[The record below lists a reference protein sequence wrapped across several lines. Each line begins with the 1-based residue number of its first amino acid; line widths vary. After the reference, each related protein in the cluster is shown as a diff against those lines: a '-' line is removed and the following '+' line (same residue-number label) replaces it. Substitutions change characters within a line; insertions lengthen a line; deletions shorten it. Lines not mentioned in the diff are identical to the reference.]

1 MVRDQCDEEFGPK
14 KMTKKTIQASCRKN
28 KLYLTP
34 HLNDVLYL
42 HYSGYNAID
51 GLEEYIGLKCLW
63 LECNAISNISGLEY
77 QSQLRC
83 LYLHNNLIKKIENLE
98 HCKQL
103 DTLNLSHNHIAKI
116 ENCGSDI
123 LPVLNTL
130 NISHN
135 YLKSIES
142 LAELRKCDFVSVLDI
157 SHNRIEDIAV
167 VKVLGDMKG
176 LRVLTMVGNPV
187 VNDIPSYRKTLIL
200 ECKSL
205 TYLDSR
211 PVFDKDRA
219 CAVAWKRGGY
229 EEERKEHLRWK
240 KEEQRKMRRSIN
252 ATLRLRHRGDGEPEL
267 LKTSS
272 DEEDERNVKEAPANE
287 RDELEEMEYQSN
299 DVAWKEMEDLFNQHT
314 SALKPAAAPTSTT
327 DQSKQ
332 LCEAIEK
339 SFGRVNTDQS
349 IIRDVRK
356 PLIEEI
362 TAREYTDM
370 TTKVENVSDL
380 VQEEVKDGSESLEQ
394 GTEVD
399 ESFLSEA
406 IKKDC
411 LEMVDISDKNE
422 LPEAS
427 NKPEQLQLEKM
438 PQQIEENKNTKPSSL
453 EETKLPEMNSKT
465 EARIASAEQDD
476 TLNVVIHSKEISI
489 TMQPTCSTA
498 VTKELATEPFDTAEN
513 SGDRKPSTA
522 SIDSITS
529 LDATNNIPKMGEE
542 RKAST
547 NSVDYSDSNSDPT
560 LVTDCDSCVRNS
572 SLAYSSR
579 SDTSD
584 SEDMFDKIVP
594 KKHRKLASSMRPD
607 VSLGTSSDSSSD
619 TADEGASLLDSK
631 LDRQNT
637 ITEFIDEYKRFF
649 HSVDLRDPKC
659 VLKNRHKIVRPQT
672 AKSQRTEP
680 IVYEGVLKTMEE
692 TSNSA
697 KLEQVRQER
706 ERSND
711 RSLAKEAV
719 LERLMQGH
727 CEVDMNIE
735 HQMISIGGKQHDFN
749 EYRLEVFRQDQEKL
763 QSLIDRV
770 TAQKEKYNAHI
781 DSIHDQLANIMDD
794 YGQISE
800 KLRKVD
806 DMIQNIGEEVQP
818 ELYGGDILEA
828 VDETEPASIT
838 EQIDENM
845 CEEQEPDVV
854 EEGVHPQEDQLSSDE
869 PTDVYFETKDTVA
882 AKIEVGLADPNDQ
895 TACKPLPEEF
905 GSDPVYRKFIDIQ
918 YEIDKLTEDQIYN
931 ALSDAARE
939 LQEEE
944 LEAKLLHDAVDEY
957 WSTDLDDFRRNL
969 NLDAHPII
977 QRFKRFIECQGT
989 DTDDTDSETH
999 VRKLENA
1006 YAKYERRLS
1015 NHLFDEYLIMS
1026 RKASIATTT
1035 GGESSAAELELIE
1048 IEGGHVLRASCSRR
1062 ATAWDLKESLD
1073 QPVPEVEEV
1082 NEEETLEKEAGG
1094 DSKQD
1099 ELEDEESKPEVE
1111 KAQVGGS
1118 VAAMEQYPRADD
1130 SSSRVT
1136 SESSVSSPVGTIS
1149 FGGSTNPFQAPPSGR
1164 NSVSTKADSERV
1176 STSENACG
1184 PAYVSE
1190 HALLLVPCSAQ
1201 WKSQFLFGSA
1211 P

>member
-1 MVRDQCDEEFGPK
+1 MVREQCEEEFGPK

-51 GLEEYIGLKCLW
+51 GLDEYVGLKCLW
-63 LECNAISNISGLEY
+63 LECNAISNISGLDH

-83 LYLHNNLIKKIENLE
+83 LYLHNNLIKKIENLQ

-157 SHNRIEDIAV
+157 SHNRIEDIAI
-167 VKVLGDMKG
+167 VKVLADMKG
-176 LRVLTMVGNPV
+176 LRVLTLVGNPV

-219 CAVAWKRGGY
+219 CAEAWKRGGY
-229 EEERKEHLRWK
+229 EEERKEHQRWK

-272 DEEDERNVKEAPANE
+272 DEEEEEKEGSAAGKGDFE
-287 RDELEEMEYQSN
+287 ELEYQSN
-299 DVAWKEMEDLFNQHT
+299 DVAWKEMEALFNQHT
-314 SALKPAAAPTSTT
+314 SALKPAATPAA
-327 DQSKQ
+327 DQPRQ
-332 LCEAIEK
+332 LCETLEQC
-339 SFGRVNTDQS
+339 FGRVNTDLRLSES
-349 IIRDVRK
+349 ISK

-362 TAREYTDM
+362 TTEEYADM
-370 TTKVENVSDL
+370 KERKDEASHQI
-380 VQEEVKDGSESLEQ
+380 VQEAKDGPESLEQ

-399 ESFLSEA
+399 ESYMSGSAQKNDLKAHDS
-406 IKKDC
+406 
-411 LEMVDISDKNE
+411 VDKNE
-422 LPEAS
+422 LPEES
-427 NKPEQLQLEKM
+427 HKTEDVQQEKISTEGKEDTNREDVNKDLVP
-438 PQQIEENKNTKPSSL
+438 KPTL
-453 EETKLPEMNSKT
+453 KATKLPEINRKT

-476 TLNVVIHSKEISI
+476 TLNVIIQSKEISI
-489 TMQPTCSTA
+489 TMQPTCSTNDQFPADPDDSA
-498 VTKELATEPFDTAEN
+498 VQH
-513 SGDRKPSTA
+513 SDRKASTA
-522 SIDSITS
+522 SVDSITS
-529 LDATNNIPKMGEE
+529 TEGDTHHAQKLAEE

-547 NSVDYSDSNSDPT
+547 NSVDYITGSDSNSDPT

-572 SLAYSSR
+572 SRACSSR

-584 SEDMFDKIVP
+584 SEDMFDKIIP
-594 KKHRKLASSMRPD
+594 KKHRKLASSMRPE
-607 VSLGTSSDSSSD
+607 VSLSDSSSSSE
-619 TADEGASLLDSK
+619 TEDEAGSILDSK

-680 IVYEGVLKTMEE
+680 IVYEGVLKAMEQN
-692 TSNSA
+692 SNGA
-697 KLEQVRQER
+697 KIEQARQER
-706 ERSND
+706 FEANE

-719 LERLMQGH
+719 LERLMKGH
-727 CEVDMNIE
+727 AEVDMNIE
-735 HQMISIGGKQHDFN
+735 QQMISIGGKQHNFN

-763 QSLIDRV
+763 QNLIDRV

-781 DSIHDQLANIMDD
+781 DSIHDQLANIMED

-806 DMIQNIGEEVQP
+806 DMIQNIGDEVVVHQEKEGSVLEVIQ
-818 ELYGGDILEA
+818 EL
-828 VDETEPASIT
+828 EPIT
-838 EQIDENM
+838 IAEQIVENM
-845 CEEQEPDVV
+845 TKEQLPDVV
-854 EEGVHPQEDQLSSDE
+854 EANVKASDATIDPVDQLSSDE
-869 PTDVYFETKDTVA
+869 SAVDLGELNQHVDAQV
-882 AKIEVGLADPNDQ
+882 EVGPSDPKDP
-895 TACKPLPEEF
+895 TTSKPIPEEF
-905 GSDPVYRKFIDIQ
+905 GCDPVYRKFIDIQ
-918 YEIDKLTEDQIYN
+918 YEIDKLTEDQIFT
-931 ALSDAARE
+931 ALSEAARE

-944 LEAKLLHDAVDEY
+944 LETKLVHDAIDEY
-957 WSTDLDDFRRNL
+957 WSTDLEDFRRNL
-969 NLDAHPII
+969 NLDAHPIV

-989 DTDDTDSETH
+989 DTDDTDSEAH
-999 VRKLENA
+999 VRRLENA
-1006 YAKYERRLS
+1006 YHRYERRLS
-1015 NHLFDEYLIMS
+1015 NHLFDEYLMLS

-1035 GGESSAAELELIE
+1035 GGESSATELELVE
-1048 IEGGHVLRASCSRR
+1048 LDGGHVLRASTSRR
-1062 ATAWDLKESLD
+1062 ATAWDLKETVED
-1073 QPVPEVEEV
+1073 PVEELEEL
-1082 NEEETLEKEAGG
+1082 NEEEDPALKEAG
-1094 DSKQD
+1094 DFKHD

-1111 KAQVGGS
+1111 TLKSAEVVGMQEPLGD
-1118 VAAMEQYPRADD
+1118 VQGD
-1130 SSSRVT
+1130 
-1136 SESSVSSPVGTIS
+1136 
-1149 FGGSTNPFQAPPSGR
+1149 
-1164 NSVSTKADSERV
+1164 
-1176 STSENACG
+1176 
-1184 PAYVSE
+1184 
-1190 HALLLVPCSAQ
+1190 H
-1201 WKSQFLFGSA
+1201 
-1211 P
+1211 

>member
-1 MVRDQCDEEFGPK
+1 MVREQCEEEFGPK

-51 GLEEYIGLKCLW
+51 GLDEYVGLKCLW
-63 LECNAISNISGLEY
+63 LECNAISNISGLDH

-83 LYLHNNLIKKIENLE
+83 LYLHNNLIKKIENLQ

-157 SHNRIEDIAV
+157 SHNRIEDIAI
-167 VKVLGDMKG
+167 VKVLADMKG
-176 LRVLTMVGNPV
+176 LRVLTLVGNPV

-219 CAVAWKRGGY
+219 CAEAWKRGGY
-229 EEERKEHLRWK
+229 EEERKEHQRWK

-272 DEEDERNVKEAPANE
+272 DEEEEEKEGSAAGRGDFE
-287 RDELEEMEYQSN
+287 ELEYQSN
-299 DVAWKEMEDLFNQHT
+299 DVAWKEMEALFNQHT
-314 SALKPAAAPTSTT
+314 SALKPAATPAA
-327 DQSKQ
+327 DQPRQ
-332 LCEAIEK
+332 LCETLEQC
-339 SFGRVNTDQS
+339 FERVNTDQRLGES
-349 IIRDVRK
+349 ISK

-362 TAREYTDM
+362 TTEEYADM
-370 TTKVENVSDL
+370 KERKDEASQQVVE
-380 VQEEVKDGSESLEQ
+380 EPKDGPVSLEQ

-399 ESFLSEA
+399 GSYMSVSAQKNDLKAHDS
-406 IKKDC
+406 
-411 LEMVDISDKNE
+411 VDKNE
-422 LPEAS
+422 LPEES
-427 NKPEQLQLEKM
+427 HKTEDVQQEKISTERKEDTNREDVNKDLVPKPTLEA
-438 PQQIEENKNTKPSSL
+438 
-453 EETKLPEMNSKT
+453 TKLPEINRKT

-476 TLNVVIHSKEISI
+476 TLNVIIQSKEISI
-489 TMQPTCSTA
+489 TMQPTCSTTDQFPADPDDSA
-498 VTKELATEPFDTAEN
+498 VQH
-513 SGDRKPSTA
+513 SDRKASTA
-522 SIDSITS
+522 SVDSTTS
-529 LDATNNIPKMGEE
+529 TEGDTQQAQKLAEE

-547 NSVDYSDSNSDPT
+547 NSVDYITGSDSNSDPT

-572 SLAYSSR
+572 SRACSSR

-594 KKHRKLASSMRPD
+594 KKHRKLASSMRPE
-607 VSLGTSSDSSSD
+607 VSLSDSSSSSSE
-619 TADEGASLLDSK
+619 TEDEAGSILDSK

-680 IVYEGVLKTMEE
+680 IVYEGVLKAMEQN
-692 TSNSA
+692 SNGA
-697 KLEQVRQER
+697 KIEQARQER
-706 ERSND
+706 FEANE

-719 LERLMQGH
+719 LERLMKGH
-727 CEVDMNIE
+727 AEVDMNIE
-735 HQMISIGGKQHDFN
+735 QQMISIGGKQHNFN

-763 QSLIDRV
+763 QNLIDRV

-781 DSIHDQLANIMDD
+781 DSIHDQLANIMED

-806 DMIQNIGEEVQP
+806 DMIQNIGDEVVVHQEKERDGLEVIQ
-818 ELYGGDILEA
+818 EL
-828 VDETEPASIT
+828 EPIT
-838 EQIDENM
+838 IAEQIVENM
-845 CEEQEPDVV
+845 TKEQVPDEV
-854 EEGVHPQEDQLSSDE
+854 EANDKASDATIDPVDQLSSDE
-869 PTDVYFETKDTVA
+869 SAIDLGELNQHVDAQV
-882 AKIEVGLADPNDQ
+882 EVGPSDPKDA
-895 TACKPLPEEF
+895 TTSKPIPEEF

-918 YEIDKLTEDQIYN
+918 YEIDKLTEDQIFT
-931 ALSDAARE
+931 ALSEAARE

-944 LEAKLLHDAVDEY
+944 LETKLVHDAIDEY
-957 WSTDLDDFRRNL
+957 WSTDLEDFRRNL
-969 NLDAHPII
+969 NLDAHPIV

-989 DTDDTDSETH
+989 DTDDTDSEAH
-999 VRKLENA
+999 VRRLENA
-1006 YAKYERRLS
+1006 YHRYERRLS
-1015 NHLFDEYLIMS
+1015 NHLFDEYLMLS

-1035 GGESSAAELELIE
+1035 GGESSATELELVE
-1048 IEGGHVLRASCSRR
+1048 LDGGHVLRASTSRR
-1062 ATAWDLKESLD
+1062 ATAWDLKETVED
-1073 QPVPEVEEV
+1073 PVEELEEL
-1082 NEEETLEKEAGG
+1082 NEEEDPALKEAG
-1094 DSKQD
+1094 DFKHD
-1099 ELEDEESKPEVE
+1099 ELEDEESKPEE
-1111 KAQVGGS
+1111 KTLKSAEVLGMQ
-1118 VAAMEQYPRADD
+1118 EPLADVQGD
-1130 SSSRVT
+1130 
-1136 SESSVSSPVGTIS
+1136 
-1149 FGGSTNPFQAPPSGR
+1149 
-1164 NSVSTKADSERV
+1164 
-1176 STSENACG
+1176 
-1184 PAYVSE
+1184 
-1190 HALLLVPCSAQ
+1190 H
-1201 WKSQFLFGSA
+1201 
-1211 P
+1211 